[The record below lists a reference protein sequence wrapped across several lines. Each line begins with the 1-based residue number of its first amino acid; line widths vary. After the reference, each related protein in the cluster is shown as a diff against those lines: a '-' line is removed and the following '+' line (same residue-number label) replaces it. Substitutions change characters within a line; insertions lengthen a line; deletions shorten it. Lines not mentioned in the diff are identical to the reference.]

1 VEKSAEEGRV
11 KVVLISSRLLY
22 DPPAGLMEIIQKVKE
37 RGGDVE
43 LLSEEGG
50 RELVGLGGIA
60 ALLW

>member
-1 VEKSAEEGRV
+1 
-11 KVVLISSRLLY
+11 
-22 DPPAGLMEIIQKVKE
+22 MEIIQKVKE